1 MMRQYMAM
9 KRAHPGALLLFRM
22 GDFYETFFDD
32 AKIMARELDLVLTAR
47 DRKSDNPVPLAG
59 IPHHA
64 LEGYLARLVRKG
76 YRVAICDQVEDP
88 KQARGL
94 VKRAV
99 TRVVSP
105 GTVVEESLLSTANN
119 FLVTLASDREGATFG
134 LAALD
139 LSTGEFLATQLEGAR
154 ASERLH
160 SELSRLHPTEVVI
173 PEGPAGELLERM
185 VTRFNG
191 TELST
196 QSADD
201 QNGAGTSSGPA
212 DHSDLVLPTRNT
224 PGAATISRQSERD
237 YFIPEASRRL
247 QEQFGVG
254 SVEGLGFEL
263 SSRPLAVSAA
273 GAALAYVL
281 SMQESELGHIERPRP
296 YNLSDHMVLDSVTQR
311 NLELVESLRGGSRQQ
326 TLLGVLDRTVTA
338 GGARL
343 LRQWI
348 LAPLLDRQ
356 AIEER
361 LEAVS
366 HLLER
371 LGLRGELRQSLSGI
385 ADLER
390 VLSRIGHGSA
400 NGRDLVALTTGLE
413 RVVQLRGRFHEMG
426 AVTRLPAG
434 PEDPDDPASLSDPED
449 PADPSDPRSQRG
461 NETHDE
467 AHDEAN
473 DEASTE
479 FPRKLGLAV
488 EALDDHPELADR
500 LNRALAEDPPTT
512 ITEGNLI
519 REGYSKDLDELKSLA
534 RMGKEWIAALERSER
549 QRTGIPSLKVGYNR
563 VFGYYLE
570 VTKKW
575 VKRVPEDYHRKQTLA
590 NAERYVTPELK
601 EKESALLNAEDK
613 ARALEHEL
621 FCQLRE
627 AVAQELESLQS
638 TARALSLLDVLAC
651 LAQVAQDNDYCRP
664 TITGQGRIII
674 REGRHPVV
682 ERVLID
688 QAGFVP
694 NPCRLDDV
702 AHQLLLITGPNM
714 GGKSTY
720 MRQVALTILMAQMG
734 SYVPATRAEVG
745 LVDRIF
751 TRVGASDDL
760 AAGQSTFMVEMLELA
775 HILANASPRSL
786 VLLDEIGRGTAT
798 HDGLALAWAVAEHL
812 HRLAGKGVKTLFA
825 THYHALTD
833 LSRFLPRVKN
843 LQVMANEEGDEL
855 IFLHQVLPGTA
866 DRSFGIQVGR
876 LAGLPLQ
883 VVERAEKVLE
893 RLEAQER
900 PTEIRDLPAGKS
912 PTQTLLFSE
921 TMAAAEP
928 VIEYREHP
936 ALDSLQELDP
946 MNMTPMEALEVLWEL
961 KKQLL

>member
-1 MMRQYMAM
+1 MPRAKTSPASANAKPAPSRKGSGTATPMMRQYMAM

-32 AKIMARELDLVLTAR
+32 AKVMARELDLVLTAR

-94 VKRAV
+94 VKRAI

-105 GTVVEESLLSTANN
+105 GTVVEESLLSSANN
-119 FLVTLASDREGATFG
+119 FLVTLASDREGEAFG

-154 ASERLH
+154 ARERLQ
-160 SELSRLHPTEVVI
+160 SELGRLRPTEVVLADGTVGDMLERI
-173 PEGPAGELLERM
+173 VTQINGTAATITTGGAGE
-185 VTRFNG
+185 G
-191 TELST
+191 TPSRANSET
-196 QSADD
+196 EEAPRPSAP
-201 QNGAGTSSGPA
+201 GTP
-212 DHSDLVLPTRNT
+212 
-224 PGAATISRQSERD
+224 TISRQSERD
-237 YFIPEASRRL
+237 FFVPEASRRL
-247 QEQFGVG
+247 QEHFGVE
-254 SVEGLGFEL
+254 SVEGLGFKIA
-263 SSRPLAVSAA
+263 SGPLMVSAA

-296 YNLSDHMVLDSVTQR
+296 YDLSDHMVLDGVTQR
-311 NLELVESLRGGSRQQ
+311 NLELVESLRGGGRQQ
-326 TLLGVLDRTVTA
+326 TLLGVLNRTVTP

-348 LAPLLDRQ
+348 TAPLVDRQ
-356 AIEER
+356 RIEER

-366 HLLER
+366 HLLEG
-371 LGLRGELRQSLSGI
+371 LGLRGELRQNLSGI

-400 NGRDLVALTTGLE
+400 NGRDLAALATGLE
-413 RVVQLRGRFHEMG
+413 RVTRLRELFSDT
-426 AVTRLPAG
+426 AVTESLPSRL
-434 PEDPDDPASLSDPED
+434 
-449 PADPSDPRSQRG
+449 RSG
-461 NETHDE
+461 
-467 AHDEAN
+467 
-473 DEASTE
+473 
-479 FPRKLGLAV
+479 V
-488 EALDDHPELADR
+488 MALDDHPELAVR
-500 LNRALAEDPPTT
+500 LNRALEDDPPTT

-519 REGYSKDLDELKSLA
+519 RKGYSKELDELKTMA
-534 RMGKEWIAALERSER
+534 RSGKEWIAALERSER
-549 QRTGIPSLKVGYNR
+549 QRTGIKSLKVGYNR

-575 VKRVPEDYHRKQTLA
+575 ARRVPEDYHRKQTLT

-601 EKESALLNAEDK
+601 EQESVLLNAEDK
-613 ARALEHEL
+613 AKSLEHEL

-627 AVAQELESLQS
+627 AVAGELEGLQS
-638 TARALSLLDVLAC
+638 TARALSLLDVLAN
-651 LAQVAQDNDYCRP
+651 LAQVAQDSDYCRP
-664 TITGQGRIII
+664 AITEGGRIVIK
-674 REGRHPVV
+674 EGRHPVV
-682 ERVLID
+682 ERVLAD
-688 QAGFVP
+688 RTGFVP
-694 NPCRLDDV
+694 NPCRMDDV

-734 SYVPATRAEVG
+734 SYVPAARAEVG

-775 HILANASPRSL
+775 HILANATPRSL
-786 VLLDEIGRGTAT
+786 ILLDEIGRGTAT
-798 HDGLALAWAVAEHL
+798 YDGLALAWAVAEHL
-812 HRLAGKGVKTLFA
+812 HGLAGKGVKTLFA

-833 LSRFLPRVKN
+833 LSRFLPRVRN
-843 LQVMANEEGDEL
+843 LQVTAREEGDRL
-855 IFLHQVLPGTA
+855 IFLHQVIPGSA

-876 LAGLPLQ
+876 LAGLPPR
-883 VVERAEKVLE
+883 VVERAEKVLK
-893 RLEAQER
+893 RLETQER
-900 PTEIRDLPAGKS
+900 PTDTSGIIGGDEGPSGRG
-912 PTQTLLFSE
+912 PTQTVLFSE
-921 TMAAAEP
+921 TMAASNP
-928 VIEYREHP
+928 VIEYRDHP
-936 ALDSLQELDP
+936 ALASLRELEP
-946 MNMTPMEALEVLWEL
+946 LNMTPMEALEFLWQL
-961 KKQLL
+961 KKQSR

>member
-9 KRAHPGALLLFRM
+9 KRAHPDALLLFRM

-32 AKIMARELDLVLTAR
+32 AKVLARELDLVLTAR

-94 VKRAV
+94 VKRAI

-105 GTVVEESLLSTANN
+105 GTVVEESLLSAANN
-119 FLVTLASDREGATFG
+119 FLVTLASDREGEAFG

-139 LSTGEFLATQLEGAR
+139 LSTGEFLATQLEGGRAR
-154 ASERLH
+154 ERLH
-160 SELSRLHPTEVVI
+160 SELGRLRPTEVVI
-173 PEGPAGELLERM
+173 PEGRAGELLERL
-185 VTRFNG
+185 VTRFDT
-191 TELST
+191 TEVAALPSEDEPAEDGDEGVAGEPARQPAGGST
-196 QSADD
+196 E
-201 QNGAGTSSGPA
+201 GAIEAP
-212 DHSDLVLPTRNT
+212 LPRPNATGV
-224 PGAATISRQSERD
+224 PTISRQSERD
-237 YFIPEASRRL
+237 FFIPEASRRL

-254 SVEGLGFEL
+254 SVEGLGFEIN
-263 SSRPLAVSAA
+263 SRPLAVSAA

-281 SMQESELGHIERPRP
+281 SMQDSELGHIERPRP
-296 YNLSDHMVLDSVTQR
+296 YDLTDHMVLDSVTQR
-311 NLELVESLRGGSRQQ
+311 NLELVEGLRGGGRQQ
-326 TLLGVLDRTVTA
+326 TLLGVLNRTVTA

-348 LAPLLDRQ
+348 LAPLVDRQ

-366 HLLER
+366 HLLDE

-400 NGRDLVALTTGLE
+400 NGRDLVALATGLE
-413 RVVQLRGRFHEMG
+413 RVARLKGRFAELG
-426 AVTRLPAG
+426 DPKALPTLL
-434 PEDPDDPASLSDPED
+434 ASS
-449 PADPSDPRSQRG
+449 
-461 NETHDE
+461 
-467 AHDEAN
+467 
-473 DEASTE
+473 
-479 FPRKLGLAV
+479 V
-488 EALDDHPELADR
+488 EALDEHPELVER
-500 LNRALAEDPPTT
+500 LNSALEEDPPTT
-512 ITEGNLI
+512 ITEGHLI
-519 REGYSKDLDELKSLA
+519 RRGYSKELDELKTMA
-534 RMGKEWIAALERSER
+534 RSGKEWIAALERSER
-549 QRTGIPSLKVGYNR
+549 QRTGIKSLKVGYNR

-575 VKRVPEDYHRKQTLA
+575 SRRVPEDYHRKQTLT

-601 EKESALLNAEDK
+601 EKESALLNAEEK
-613 ARALEHEL
+613 AKSLEHEL
-621 FCQLRE
+621 FCQLRDD
-627 AVAQELESLQS
+627 VARELESLQS
-638 TARALSLLDVLAC
+638 TARALSLLDVLAD

-664 TITGQGRIII
+664 TIAKAGRIVIK
-674 REGRHPVV
+674 EGRHPVV
-682 ERVLID
+682 ERVLAEK
-688 QAGFVP
+688 AGFVP
-694 NPCRLDDV
+694 NPCRMDDL

-714 GGKSTY
+714 GGKSTF
-720 MRQVALTILMAQMG
+720 MRQVALTVLMAQMG
-734 SYVPATRAEVG
+734 SYVPAASAEVG

-775 HILANASPRSL
+775 HILANATPGSL

-798 HDGLALAWAVAEHL
+798 YDGLALAWAVAEHL
-812 HRLAGKGVKTLFA
+812 HGLAGKGVKTLFA

-843 LQVMANEEGDEL
+843 LQVTAKEEGDRL
-855 IFLHQVLPGTA
+855 IFLHQVTPGSA

-876 LAGLPLQ
+876 LAGLPPL
-883 VVERAEKVLE
+883 VVERAQKVLE
-893 RLEAQER
+893 RLETQER
-900 PTEIRDLPAGKS
+900 PPDTSELPAGKA
-912 PTQTLLFSE
+912 PTQTVLFSE
-921 TMAAAEP
+921 TMAASNP
-928 VIEYREHP
+928 VIEYRDHP

-946 MNMTPMEALEVLWEL
+946 LNMTPMEALEVLWKL
-961 KKQLL
+961 KKQLR